1 MKKLILLVLSYFIFL
16 FIYSSSVL
24 ALPNNI
30 FGIHITHEADLDK
43 AVELVN
49 SSGGDWGYI
58 TIVIQDKDMDHKKWQ
73 TFFDKCRDKHL
84 IPLVRLAT
92 HSEGENWTKPSTDLI
107 NQYSNFLNSLNWPVK
122 NRYIIVFNEPNHT
135 KEWGG
140 QANPKEYAQ
149 ILNQAITVFK
159 QKNQDFYMLN
169 AGLDQ
174 AAPNSKTTMD
184 EAKFLREMNFEI
196 PLIFE
201 RLDGWSSH
209 SYPNHGFIGKP
220 WETGKAS
227 VAGYKWELSYLKT
240 LGNHKELPVFITE
253 TGWPH
258 GLMVNARLPGTLS
271 AGNVGQGKWEMG
283 GFYKPEI
290 TAEYIKY
297 AFENIWFKDNN
308 IVAVTPFIINYPQEP
323 FDHFSWIN
331 VSGEKY
337 PQFDLVAN
345 FPKNRGIP
353 EQIEK
358 IEMGNFFYP
367 PFLPSGI
374 IYQGKI
380 TLVNKGQDIWGEKPF
395 IVKANTNPNLEVS
408 DLVLPE
414 NVLVKPGEKYD
425 FNYSINTNDLS
436 GDYEFNWDGFD
447 TNKIKIFQVWK
458 FTNQSKSKT
467 FLEEIIARISS
478 IFTK

>member
-1 MKKLILLVLSYFIFL
+1 MKKTIIFLLAYFIFL
-16 FIYSSSVL
+16 FIYSSNAL
-24 ALPNNI
+24 ALPNNK

-49 SSGGDWGYI
+49 SSGGDWGYV
-58 TIVIQDKDMDHKKWQ
+58 TIVIQDNDMNYKKWQ
-73 TFFDKCRDKHL
+73 TFFDKCREKHL

-92 HSEGENWTKPSTDLI
+92 HSEGENWVKPSADLI
-107 NQYSNFLNSLNWPVK
+107 NQYSNFLDSLNWPIK
-122 NRYIIVFNEPNHT
+122 TRYIIVFNEPNHT

-140 QANPKEYAQ
+140 QVNPKEYAQ

-159 QKNQDFYMLN
+159 QKNSDFFMLN
-169 AGLDQ
+169 AGMDQ
-174 AAPNSKTTMD
+174 AAPNSATTMD
-184 EAKFLREMNFEI
+184 ETKFLREMNFEV

-201 RLDGWSSH
+201 RLDGWASH

-240 LGNHKELPVFITE
+240 LGNRIELPVFITE

-258 GLMVNARLPGTLS
+258 RIMVN
-271 AGNVGQGKWEMG
+271 GKWLMDN
-283 GFYKPEI
+283 FYYPEI
-290 TAEYIKY
+290 AAEYIKY
-297 AFENIWFKDNN
+297 AFENIWIPDKN
-308 IVAVTPFIINYPQEP
+308 ILAVTPFIINYPQEP

-331 VSGEKY
+331 EAGEKY
-337 PQFDLVAN
+337 PQFDLISDI
-345 FPKNRGIP
+345 PKDKGKP

-367 PFLPSGI
+367 PFLPSGMT
-374 IYQGKI
+374 YQGKI
-380 TLVNKGQDIWGEKPF
+380 TLVNRGQSIWGEKPF
-395 IVKANTNPNLEVS
+395 VIKANTNPSFEVS

-414 NVLVKPGEKYD
+414 KILIKPNEKYE

-436 GDYEFNWDGFD
+436 GDYEFSWEGFN

-458 FTNQSKSKT
+458 LNNEAKQNNLWGE
-467 FLEEIIARISS
+467 FLKRISS
-478 IFTK
+478 LFMK